1 MGRYEL
7 PEERCVPGKLRLALV
22 TLAYFGVLGV
32 LFFGSVGILAFIL
45 SWAGSL
51 LGMML

>member
-22 TLAYFGVLGV
+22 TIVYFGILGV
-32 LFFGSVGILAFIL
+32 LFFATVGALTFIL